1 MPKFSLN
8 ARERGKNSF
17 LGQRLIDVHWTVG
30 LNRRK
35 PHGARVMGNHCKALV
50 TKQNR
55 SSYIQVSIIT
65 VKSQSAWDVQS
76 HGWHVKVLDFVSF
89 CGSYVREFELSH
101 KSPPFLA
108 SAIKLLSFITWLLT
122 EWLSTE
128 TLISTHLML
137 FYSMK
142 QSLTYY
148 YFVNWLLYFQVY
160 LLIQKLRIFTLS
172 LGTCKLNTMF

>member
-1 MPKFSLN
+1 MWLAKLGKGMLFSVEQAFVGREEKRAPLKTPAWE

-35 PHGARVMGNHCKALV
+35 PLGDRVMGNHCNALV

-101 KSPPFLA
+101 SCNLVNRIVKITHKHNLHVKMLDFTPFKICRWKNTYCLWDYFA
-108 SAIKLLSFITWLLT
+108 QTILTNHLLF
-122 EWLSTE
+122 
-128 TLISTHLML
+128 
-137 FYSMK
+137 
-142 QSLTYY
+142 
-148 YFVNWLLYFQVY
+148 
-160 LLIQKLRIFTLS
+160 
-172 LGTCKLNTMF
+172 

>member
-35 PHGARVMGNHCKALV
+35 PLGARVMGNHCKALV

-101 KSPPFLA
+101 SCNLVNRIVKITHKHNLHVKMLDFTPFKICRWKNTYCLWDYIA
-108 SAIKLLSFITWLLT
+108 QTILTNHLLF
-122 EWLSTE
+122 
-128 TLISTHLML
+128 
-137 FYSMK
+137 
-142 QSLTYY
+142 
-148 YFVNWLLYFQVY
+148 
-160 LLIQKLRIFTLS
+160 
-172 LGTCKLNTMF
+172 